1 MSECRQPF
9 GRVILRRQS
18 FGAEGP
24 YDTPPSRCCRR
35 VHRQRL
41 RPGTSANIRMQIRDP
56 AQFVDR
62 SSSRSSPS
70 GPHASAQRK
79 GSVAIELT
87 HSSQNSGLWAARP
100 KGTAAS
106 TTPTCHPAR
115 LAVPPTSRACHP
127 EAPILWR
134 LGTLRHAA
142 IPMLP
147 TSRRQRFSRGPA
159 QECSR
164 RRKLWVELRSRA
176 SSVGAKEKYCA
187 TAKTA
192 KLHIQSLRLSDS
204 GAGSECRRP
213 RRTCHPE
220 APILWRRG
228 TLRHAAIPM
237 LPTSRRQRFS
247 RGPAQEC
254 SRQRKLWVELRSR
267 ASSVGAKEKYCA
279 TAKTAK
285 LHIQSLR
292 LSDSGAGSECRR
304 PLRTCHPEA
313 PILWRRGT
321 LRPPPS
327 RCNRRL
333 HIDEGSQGTATEY
346 YELHHSQSC
355 AVCR

>member
-1 MSECRQPF
+1 MR
-9 GRVILRRQS
+9 
-18 FGAEGP
+18 
-24 YDTPPSRCCRR
+24 
-35 VHRQRL
+35 
-41 RPGTSANIRMQIRDP
+41 
-56 AQFVDR
+56 
-62 SSSRSSPS
+62 
-70 GPHASAQRK
+70 
-79 GSVAIELT
+79 
-87 HSSQNSGLWAARP
+87 
-100 KGTAAS
+100 
-106 TTPTCHPAR
+106 
-115 LAVPPTSRACHP
+115 
-127 EAPILWR
+127 
-134 LGTLRHAA
+134 
-142 IPMLP
+142 P

-333 HIDEGSQGTATEY
+333 HIDEGSQGTATISTNSIIRNPAQFVDK
-346 YELHHSQSC
+346 LHHIH
-355 AVCR
+355 

>member
-1 MSECRQPF
+1 
-9 GRVILRRQS
+9 
-18 FGAEGP
+18 
-24 YDTPPSRCCRR
+24 
-35 VHRQRL
+35 
-41 RPGTSANIRMQIRDP
+41 
-56 AQFVDR
+56 
-62 SSSRSSPS
+62 
-70 GPHASAQRK
+70 
-79 GSVAIELT
+79 
-87 HSSQNSGLWAARP
+87 
-100 KGTAAS
+100 
-106 TTPTCHPAR
+106 
-115 LAVPPTSRACHP
+115 
-127 EAPILWR
+127 
-134 LGTLRHAA
+134 
-142 IPMLP
+142 MLP

-304 PLRTCHPEA
+304 PLRTCHP
-313 PILWRRGT
+313 RRQSFGAEG
-321 LRPPPS
+321 PYD
-327 RCNRRL
+327 RR
-333 HIDEGSQGTATEY
+333 HPDAIDDFISTKAARERRQNTTNSIIRNPAQFVDK
-346 YELHHSQSC
+346 LHHIH
-355 AVCR
+355 

>member
-1 MSECRQPF
+1 
-9 GRVILRRQS
+9 
-18 FGAEGP
+18 
-24 YDTPPSRCCRR
+24 
-35 VHRQRL
+35 
-41 RPGTSANIRMQIRDP
+41 
-56 AQFVDR
+56 
-62 SSSRSSPS
+62 
-70 GPHASAQRK
+70 
-79 GSVAIELT
+79 
-87 HSSQNSGLWAARP
+87 
-100 KGTAAS
+100 
-106 TTPTCHPAR
+106 
-115 LAVPPTSRACHP
+115 
-127 EAPILWR
+127 
-134 LGTLRHAA
+134 
-142 IPMLP
+142 MLP

-321 LRPPPS
+321 LRHAAIPMQSTSRRQRFSRGPAQECSRQRKLWVELRSRASSVGAKEKYCATAKTAKLHIQSLRLSDSGAGSECRRPLRTCHPEAPILWRRGTLRPPPS